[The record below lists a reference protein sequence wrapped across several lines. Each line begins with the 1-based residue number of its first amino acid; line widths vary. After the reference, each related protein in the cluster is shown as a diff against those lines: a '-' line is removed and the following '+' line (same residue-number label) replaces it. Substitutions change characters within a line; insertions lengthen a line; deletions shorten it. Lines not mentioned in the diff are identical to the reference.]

1 MEGTGSTFSFIKT
14 FPDAVIGTFGPDL
27 YRILSRWIPV
37 LSTTKSPTTIIS
49 GFTGSVRDGE
59 MMLVLGRPGSG
70 CTTFLKT
77 IANDR
82 KTYSG
87 VKGSIHY
94 GHIPADQQASRYRGE
109 VVYCSE
115 DDVHFSALSVWRTV
129 VFALWNKTKKKDE
142 HEIPHIAKA
151 LLRMFGLNHA
161 KNTFVGDAFLRGVS
175 GGERKR
181 VCTSGFE
188 LSRTS

>member
-1 MEGTGSTFSFIKT
+1 
-14 FPDAVIGTFGPDL
+14 
-27 YRILSRWIPV
+27 
-37 LSTTKSPTTIIS
+37 
-49 GFTGSVRDGE
+49 

-142 HEIPHIAKA
+142 HAIPHIGKA
-151 LLRMFGLNHA
+151 LLRMFGLSHA

-181 VCTSGFE
+181 VCTE
-188 LSRTS
+188 LLRAGSR